1 MWIIWSQ
8 RKSKG
13 KGIRKAFTTVLSMG
27 QPAKVGCCATFRAV
41 FSLYRPYFLDRKTL
55 CRAWMLMLIIVARS
69 VASAALSVGFVKI
82 RGAML
87 NAVVAKEVDEFL
99 AILWNYCLLISLR
112 APLAIVKLGG
122 QILLHMDWR
131 KYLTRRMLQLY
142 VSEDNAFYRLS
153 VQYGNVDNPD
163 ERIAENIGTFTGAAL
178 DLTVRLLDE
187 VLRIVMICTHLFAIS
202 PMFLYIL
209 TAVWVFYT
217 GLMMGLFAG
226 PLMRIQ
232 RRVLAV
238 EASLRY
244 CLMRIRESAE
254 SVAFF
259 GGFKYEYE
267 CCEKFLDY
275 AIWAEYKKTGIQIIY
290 DVADVLISLA
300 ATAIPWC
307 LLWSLYFEGQLD
319 VGTLHLALKLF
330 RSAMTSMTGLGRLL
344 ETIYQLGADAIRVK
358 ELRDALQKMDEEGK
372 ASDSKSEA
380 STGTDPEDCSE
391 MELLDS
397 SDETELDLPEEKL
410 HIEDIDPVS
419 TLRLQVSQVTLFPPL
434 VNAPLMEALSF
445 DLYEGQSL
453 LIEGASGSGKSSLL
467 RTRIEK
473 CFFVPQTPYLCLGS
487 LRDNLLYP
495 CREGVEEPS
504 TARIFEV
511 LRKLKMDHLPKRFG
525 MDEEVDLQKIL
536 STGETQRLN
545 LARLLLQPNVELAFM
560 DESTAALDEE
570 NERTAY
576 ELVQN
581 HVGCYVS
588 VGHRPS
594 LVVCHTHRLQLV
606 KTSRDVCRGVLS
618 EMRAAGQRDRNAMP
632 CMVIHGHFPPK
643 FAAGNLQ
650 PPSVTLRV
658 LRSGRGQCGS
668 EADRQGALQLVKAME
683 ALNPTPEPTKG
694 LLEGKW
700 RLIFASEDVTRS
712 SPFFWGW
719 RRMLEG
725 IPDPS
730 PLSRALFNT
739 EELSESIFAFTD
751 GIPLKNIGE
760 ATQTLYNG
768 QIVNRVA
775 VEIWGLG
782 TTVMTTT
789 CRYMPA
795 EDPSELLLTVETTQ
809 AVDNTLPLADQ
820 VVFPSET
827 FLGDNA
833 RLRARVTYLDEDL
846 RIFRNE
852 LDAEGN
858 WLSSEVPAER
868 TGPAFVADRIPV

>member
-1 MWIIWSQ
+1 MAWRSCRLKERIARCVNVDHLEPEEEQ
-8 RKSKG
+8 G
-13 KGIRKAFTTVLSMG
+13 KGILKAKTTVLSMG

-41 FSLYRPYFLDRKTL
+41 FSLYLPYFLDRKTR
-55 CRAWMLMLIIVARS
+55 CRAWVLMLVVAACL
-69 VASAALSVGFVKI
+69 VASTALSVRITEVN
-82 RGAML
+82 GAME
-87 NAVVAKEVDEFL
+87 NIIVAKEVDEFW
-99 AILWNYCLLISLR
+99 AIFWNFILLNFLKV
-112 APLAIVKLGG
+112 PLIMVKLGSH
-122 QILLHMDWR
+122 ILLRMDWR
-131 KYLTRRMLQLY
+131 RYLTRRMLQLY
-142 VSEDNAFYRLS
+142 VSESSGFYRLS
-153 VQYGNVDNPD
+153 MQYGNVDNPD
-163 ERIAENIGTFTGAAL
+163 ERIAQNIGTFTEASL
-178 DLTVRLLDE
+178 NLTVSLLDD
-187 VLRIVMICTHLFAIS
+187 LLTIMANCTKLFAIS
-202 PMFLYIL
+202 PMLFYIL
-209 TAVWVFYT
+209 TAMSVLYT
-217 GLMMGLFAG
+217 GLMLGLFAG
-226 PLMRIQ
+226 PLMRVQ

-254 SVAFF
+254 SKV
-259 GGFKYEYE
+259 
-267 CCEKFLDY
+267 LDY
-275 AIWAEYKKTGIQIIY
+275 AIWAEYKRTGIQILYEAASNLLDMGTEVIPMC
-290 DVADVLISLA
+290 VLF
-300 ATAIPWC
+300 P
-307 LLWSLYFEGQLD
+307 LWFQGELDFGTVGQANQFFQNTMGGMMD
-319 VGTLHLALKLF
+319 
-330 RSAMTSMTGLGRLL
+330 LGSQL
-344 ETIYQLGADAIRVK
+344 ETISQLGADTIRIK
-358 ELRDALQKMDEEGK
+358 ELWDALQKIEEESK
-372 ASDSKSEA
+372 DSDSKSEA
-380 STGTDPEDCSE
+380 STQTDPDSEDYSE
-391 MELLDS
+391 IEGLDS

-410 HIEDIDPVS
+410 HIEDIDPVTS
-419 TLRLQVSQVTLFPPL
+419 TLRLQVSEVSDAQNSKIVTLFPPL
-434 VNAPLMEALSF
+434 GNAPLMEGLSF
-445 DLYEGQSL
+445 DLYGGQSL

-467 RTRIEK
+467 RAIAGLWISGRGKIRRTKIER

-495 CREGVEEPS
+495 RREGVEEPS
-504 TARIFEV
+504 TTLIFEV
-511 LRKLKMDHLPKRFG
+511 LSKLKIDHLPKRLG

-536 STGETQRLN
+536 SGGERQRLN
-545 LARLLLQPNVELAFM
+545 LARLLLQPNVDLAIM

-581 HVGCYVS
+581 HVGCYIS
-588 VGHRPS
+588 VGHRPG
-594 LVVCHTHRLQLV
+594 LVACHTHRLQLV

-618 EMRAAGQRDRNAMP
+618 EVRAEGLRLL
-632 CMVIHGHFPPK
+632 
-643 FAAGNLQ
+643 AAAA
-650 PPSVTLRV
+650 STC
-658 LRSGRGQCGS
+658 RGQCGS

-852 LDAEGN
+852 LDDQ
-858 WLSSEVPAER
+858 V
-868 TGPAFVADRIPV
+868 FVYVRA